1 MEKFIY
7 IRNADAAVDNN
18 NDDDTGG
25 VLYPISH
32 LLGMCCGT
40 SNNAGVITGDDD
52 AFSVFFKPIKY
63 VVGAEADDLSKADI
77 FVFATAQ
84 DAQIDV
90 MRNFVSIVNDQKS
103 GFITLYDGGN
113 GETGRSRK
121 INGITGC
128 TTIIINESED

>member
-25 VLYPISH
+25 ILYPVSH

-90 MRNFVSIVNDQKS
+90 MRRIVTSINKS
-103 GFITLYDGGN
+103 NFITLYDGGN
-113 GETGRSRK
+113 GEAGRSRK
-121 INGITGC
+121 IDGITGC
-128 TTIIINESED
+128 TTIIVNESED